1 MTEQPERQL
10 TLKQEKFVS
19 RYIELGNGAQAA
31 REAGYKALN
40 AKQQATENLA
50 KPYLQQAIATKRSQ
64 LMQDSDQKIALYL
77 SQLEAESNDSDQ
89 SSSRIRALELLLKAH
104 GAFIERVE
112 TVSFDGAFL
121 ADLEDFDPDQPVV
134 DVEDG
139 EIRGLSSKIKDLH

>member
-1 MTEQPERQL
+1 MIEQPERQL

-31 REAGYKALN
+31 REAGYKHDN

-50 KPYLQQAIATKRSQ
+50 KPYLQQAIATKRNQ

-121 ADLEDFDPDQPVV
+121 ADLEEIDLDQSI
-134 DVEDG
+134 DDE
-139 EIRGLSSKIKDLH
+139 ETRGLSNETKDLH

>member
-1 MTEQPERQL
+1 MIEQPERQL

-31 REAGYKALN
+31 REAGYKHDN

-50 KPYLQQAIATKRSQ
+50 KPYLKKAIDTKRNQ
-64 LMQDSDQKIALYL
+64 LMQDSDQKIAQYL

-121 ADLEDFDPDQPVV
+121 ADLDPIDLDDDAEAGQTLAIVK
-134 DVEDG
+134 E
-139 EIRGLSSKIKDLH
+139 IKDLH

>member
-1 MTEQPERQL
+1 MIEQPERQL

-19 RYIELGNGAQAA
+19 RYIESGNGAQAA
-31 REAGYKALN
+31 REAGYKHDN

-50 KPYLQQAIATKRSQ
+50 KPYLQQAIATKRNQ

-121 ADLEDFDPDQPVV
+121 ADLEEIDLDQSI
-134 DVEDG
+134 DDE
-139 EIRGLSSKIKDLH
+139 ETRGLSNETKDLH

>member
-1 MTEQPERQL
+1 MTEQAQRTL
-10 TLKQEKFVS
+10 TLKQELFVA
-19 RYIELGNGAQAA
+19 RYIESGNGAQAA
-31 REAGYKALN
+31 REAGYKHDN

-50 KPYLQQAIATKRSQ
+50 KPYLQQAIATKRNQ

-104 GAFIERVE
+104 GAFIDRVE

-121 ADLEDFDPDQPVV
+121 ADLEPIDESVIDEPP
-134 DVEDG
+134 
-139 EIRGLSSKIKDLH
+139 EILSKNNDLH

>member
-1 MTEQPERQL
+1 MTEQAQRTL
-10 TLKQEKFVS
+10 TLKQELFVA
-19 RYIELGNGAQAA
+19 RYIESGNGAKAA
-31 REAGYKALN
+31 REAGYKADN
-40 AKQQATENLA
+40 AKQQATENLT
-50 KPYLQQAIATKRSQ
+50 KPYLQQAIATKRNQ

-121 ADLEDFDPDQPVV
+121 ADLEPIEDPVIDEPP
-134 DVEDG
+134 
-139 EIRGLSSKIKDLH
+139 EILSENNDLH

>member
-1 MTEQPERQL
+1 MTEPAQRTL
-10 TLKQEKFVS
+10 TLKQELFVA
-19 RYIELGNGAQAA
+19 RYIESGNGAQAA
-31 REAGYKALN
+31 REAGYKPDN
-40 AKQQATENLA
+40 AKQQATENLT
-50 KPYLQQAIATKRSQ
+50 KPYLQQAIATKRNQ

-121 ADLEDFDPDQPVV
+121 ADLEPIEDPVIDEPP
-134 DVEDG
+134 
-139 EIRGLSSKIKDLH
+139 EILSENNDLH

>member
-1 MTEQPERQL
+1 MIEQQERQL

-19 RYIELGNGAQAA
+19 RYIESGNGAQAA
-31 REAGYKALN
+31 REAGYKHDN

-77 SQLEAESNDSDQ
+77 SQLEAESNGADQ

-104 GAFIERVE
+104 GAFVERVE

-121 ADLEDFDPDQPVV
+121 ADLDPIDLDDDAETGQTLAIVK
-134 DVEDG
+134 E
-139 EIRGLSSKIKDLH
+139 IKDLH

>member
-1 MTEQPERQL
+1 MIEQPERQL

-31 REAGYKALN
+31 REAGYKHDN

-50 KPYLQQAIATKRSQ
+50 KPYLQQAIATKRNQ
-64 LMQDSDQKIALYL
+64 LMQDSDEKIAHYL
-77 SQLEAESNDSDQ
+77 SMLEQESSGADQ

-104 GAFIERVE
+104 GAFVERVE

-121 ADLEDFDPDQPVV
+121 ADLE
-134 DVEDG
+134 
-139 EIRGLSSKIKDLH
+139 EIDLDDDAESGQTLAIVKEIKDLH